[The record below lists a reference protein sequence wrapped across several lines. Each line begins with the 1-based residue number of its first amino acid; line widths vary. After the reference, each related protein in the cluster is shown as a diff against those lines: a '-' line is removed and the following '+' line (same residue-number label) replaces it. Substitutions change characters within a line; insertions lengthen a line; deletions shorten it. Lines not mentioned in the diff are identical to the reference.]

1 MIPSSIYYSVIN
13 FVIFGV
19 LLVMVLRKPL
29 RQLLQARRSTFETM
43 LAESQKAHKDAEQKL
58 KTFEARMAQLDAE
71 IASLKKT
78 AEEEGAKDRAAI
90 VAQAKDYAGKL
101 KTDTQRMIAQELR
114 SSKETL
120 RGTAIDLAIVLAE
133 RMLRQQLK
141 PADHAKLVKGYIQ
154 QLEGLN

>member
-1 MIPSSIYYSVIN
+1 MIPSSVYYSIIN

-19 LLVMVLRKPL
+19 LMVLVLRKPL
-29 RQLLQARRSTFETM
+29 RQLLQTRRATFEAM
-43 LAESQKAHKDAEQKL
+43 LAESQRAHREAEQKL
-58 KTFEARMAQLDAE
+58 KEYEARMARLDAE
-71 IASLKKT
+71 IAELKRI
-78 AEEEGAKDRAAI
+78 AEEEGAKDRIAI

-141 PADHAKLVKGYIQ
+141 PADHARLVKGYIQ